1 MMECYRYLKILS
13 AALIAGVL
21 CVGCGKVAGG
31 TAVDGNVP
39 GNVDGNGNDGN
50 GNEGD
55 GRMELKLSPGLT
67 KVAGDEFEAGDRIG
81 VFMSYLVS
89 GDGADD
95 NYGDGADGNSSDG
108 ASENPNGDNSQETV
122 IYLDN
127 QSFTALNAGGGVLEW
142 KSGDK
147 LWWKDDSTPADF
159 RCYHPY
165 SAQATRK
172 QMLKCGVSADQR
184 TPKALSDSDI
194 LWGESLGVA
203 PTSNCVE
210 LMTSHRTGQVVV
222 ELVPGKGYDKT
233 TLSRDLESLVLKGA
247 VCGAVLNLVTG
258 ELVADGEAQDVQPYA
273 EGLVFR
279 ALLPPQSIPD
289 FEVSLVV
296 AGLERSLK
304 APLEIVSNH
313 RRRCTITVNK
323 VTEGVNVGIGGWEDD
338 GEDFG
343 GVLN

>member
-1 MMECYRYLKILS
+1 MLMECYQYLKILS

-21 CVGCGKVAGG
+21 CAGCVK
-31 TAVDGNVP
+31 VDGDAV
-39 GNVDGNGNDGN
+39 GDGNGNHGN
-50 GNEGD
+50 GDAGD
-55 GRMELKLSPGLT
+55 GKIELRLAPGLT

-81 VFMSYLVS
+81 VFMTYHVS
-89 GDGADD
+89 ADGADD
-95 NYGDGADGNSSDG
+95 NDGDDAEGNSGDG

-127 QSFTALNAGGGVLEW
+127 QEFTALNTGAGVLEW
-142 KSGDK
+142 KSDDK

-165 SAQATRK
+165 SAQATGQ

-194 LWGESLGVA
+194 LWGESLGVE
-203 PTSNCVE
+203 PTADCVE
-210 LMTSHRTGQVVV
+210 LMTSHRTAQVVV

-233 TLSRDLESLVLKGA
+233 TLSQAVESLKLKGA

-258 ELVADGEAQDVQPYA
+258 ELVADGEVQDVQPYA

-279 ALLPPQSIPD
+279 ALLPPQSILD

-296 AGLERSLK
+296 AGLARSLK

-313 RRRCTITVNK
+313 RRRCTITVDK

>member
-1 MMECYRYLKILS
+1 MF
-13 AALIAGVL
+13 AGVL
-21 CVGCGKVAGG
+21 CAGCVKVAGD
-31 TAVDGNVP
+31 AVG
-39 GNVDGNGNDGN
+39 DGNGNHGN
-50 GNEGD
+50 GDAGD
-55 GRMELKLSPGLT
+55 GKIELRLAPGLT

-81 VFMSYLVS
+81 VFMSYSVS

-95 NYGDGADGNSSDG
+95 NDGDG

-122 IYLDN
+122 IHLDN
-127 QSFTALNAGGGVLEW
+127 QPFTALNAGGGVLEW

-159 RCYHPY
+159 RCYYPY
-165 SAQATRK
+165 SAQATGQ

-194 LWGESLGVA
+194 LWGESLAVV

-210 LMTSHRTGQVVV
+210 LMTSHRTAQVVV

-233 TLSRDLESLVLKGA
+233 TLSRAVESLVLKGA

-258 ELVADGEAQDVQPYA
+258 ELVADGEVQDVQPYA

-279 ALLPPQSIPD
+279 ALLPPQTIAD
-289 FEVSLVV
+289 FEVSIVV
-296 AGLERSLK
+296 AGLERSRK
-304 APLEIVSNH
+304 AALELVSNK
-313 RRRCTITVNK
+313 RRRCTITVDK

-338 GEDFG
+338 GGDFG

>member
-1 MMECYRYLKILS
+1 M
-13 AALIAGVL
+13 IAGVL
-21 CVGCGKVAGG
+21 CAGCVKVAG
-31 TAVDGNVP
+31 
-39 GNVDGNGNDGN
+39 DGNGNHGN
-50 GNEGD
+50 GEVGD
-55 GRMELKLSPGLT
+55 GKIELRLAPGLT
-67 KVAGDEFEAGDRIG
+67 KVAADEFEAGDRIG
-81 VFMSYLVS
+81 VFMSYSVS
-89 GDGADD
+89 GDEADD
-95 NYGDGADGNSSDG
+95 NYGDGADGNYGDG

-127 QSFTALNAGGGVLEW
+127 QEFTALNTGAGVLEW

-165 SAQATRK
+165 SAQATGQ

-194 LWGESLGVA
+194 LWGESLGVE
-203 PTSNCVE
+203 PTADCVE
-210 LMTSHRTGQVVV
+210 LMTSHRTAQVVV

-233 TLSRDLESLVLKGA
+233 TLSQAVESLKLKGA

-258 ELVADGEAQDVQPYA
+258 ELVADGEVQDVQPYA

-279 ALLPPQSIPD
+279 ALLPPQSILD

-296 AGLERSLK
+296 AGLARSLK

-313 RRRCTITVNK
+313 RRRCTITVDK

>member
-1 MMECYRYLKILS
+1 MLMECYKYMKILS

-21 CVGCGKVAGG
+21 CAGCGKVAGDAIG
-31 TAVDGNVP
+31 E
-39 GNVDGNGNDGN
+39 GNGNHGN
-50 GNEGD
+50 GNAGD
-55 GRMELKLSPGLT
+55 GKIELRLAPGLT

-81 VFMSYLVS
+81 VFMSYSVS

-95 NYGDGADGNSSDG
+95 NSGDG
-108 ASENPNGDNSQETV
+108 ASENPNGDNSQEIV

-127 QSFTALNAGGGVLEW
+127 QAFTALNTGAGVLEW

-159 RCYHPY
+159 RCYYPY
-165 SAQATRK
+165 SEEATGK
-172 QMLKCGVSADQR
+172 QMLNCGVSADQR
-184 TPKALSDSDI
+184 THKAFSESDI
-194 LWGESLGVA
+194 LWGESLGVE
-203 PTSNCVE
+203 PTAECVE

-233 TLSRDLESLVLKGA
+233 SLSAAVESLVLKGA
-247 VCGAVLNLVTG
+247 VCGAVLNLASG
-258 ELVADGEAQDVQPYA
+258 ELVAEGEVQDVQPCA

-279 ALLPPQSIPD
+279 ALLPPQSIPE
-289 FEVSLVV
+289 FEVSIVL
-296 AGLERSLK
+296 AGLERSRK
-304 APLEIVSNH
+304 AALEIVSNK
-313 RRRCTITVNK
+313 RCRCTITVDK
-323 VTEGVNVGIGGWEDD
+323 VTEGVNVGIGGWEDY